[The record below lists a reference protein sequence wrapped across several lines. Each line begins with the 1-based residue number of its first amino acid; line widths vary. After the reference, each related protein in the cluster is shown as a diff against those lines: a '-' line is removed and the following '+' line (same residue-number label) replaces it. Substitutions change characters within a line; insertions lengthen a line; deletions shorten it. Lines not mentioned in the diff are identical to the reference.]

1 VFLMGYEFL
10 GYENVDG
17 SVGVRNK
24 VLILPTVI
32 CVNDVVRKLNSLV
45 SSTSAVLHTCGCTQ
59 LGYDYELTY
68 RTLLGTALNPN
79 VFSVLI
85 VGLGCEKVSPH
96 KLGDEVAKSGKP
108 VEVVEVQEL
117 GYESTIERGVN
128 ILRKFVEDVSRLQRK
143 PFHIS
148 ELVVGLE
155 CGGSDSTSSIAA
167 NPAVGY
173 VSDKLVDLGGTV
185 IFAETPEVI
194 GAEHLLL
201 KRVRD
206 EDVGRKLI
214 KYVRWFE
221 DEILE
226 SGLDIRG
233 TNPTP
238 GNIAGGLTTIE
249 EKSLGAIIKSGS
261 RTIEEVVDYAER
273 PRRKGVIFMNTPGY
287 DVESVTGLVAGGAQL
302 IIFTTGRGTPTG
314 SPISPVIKVTGN
326 PETCSKLG
334 EVIDVCVGGIIEGRE
349 SLDEAGEKLFKK
361 VVEVASGRL
370 TSSEILGH
378 NEYSIWRVKTS
389 F

>member
-1 VFLMGYEFL
+1 MGYEFL

-32 CVNDVVRKLNSLV
+32 CINDVVNKFSSLI
-45 SSTSAVLHTCGCTQ
+45 SNTSVALHTCGCTQ
-59 LGYDYELTY
+59 LGYDFELTY

-79 VFSVLI
+79 VFSVLV
-85 VGLGCEKVSPH
+85 VGLGCEKVDPH
-96 KLGDEVAKSGKP
+96 KLGDEIAGSGKP
-108 VEVVEVQEL
+108 VEVIVVQDL
-117 GYESTIERGVN
+117 GYEKAVEKGIN
-128 ILRKFVEDVSRLQRK
+128 ILRKFVDDVSKLRRHT
-143 PFHIS
+143 FDIS
-148 ELVVGLE
+148 NLVVGLE

-173 VSDKLVDLGGTV
+173 VSDKLVDLGAAV
-185 IFAETPEVI
+185 MFAETPEVI

-201 KRVRD
+201 RRIKD
-206 EDVGRKLI
+206 EHHKEKLL
-214 KYVRWFE
+214 KYVEWFE
-221 DEILE
+221 KEILE

-238 GNIAGGLTTIE
+238 GNIMGGLTTIE

-261 RTIEEVVDYAER
+261 RPITEVIDYAEK
-273 PRRKGVIFMNTPGY
+273 PRKKGVIFMNTPGY
-287 DVESVTGLVAGGAQL
+287 DIESVTGLVAGGAQL
-302 IIFTTGRGTPTG
+302 VIFTTGRGTPTG

-326 PETCSKLG
+326 PETCVKLRD
-334 EVIDVCVGGIIEGRE
+334 VIDVCVGGVVEGTE
-349 SLDEAGEKLFKK
+349 TLNEAGERLFAK
-361 VVEVASGRL
+361 VLEVASGAQ
-370 TSSEILGH
+370 TSSEILKH